1 VTVFTADTKRRKAPW
16 VLLGLI
22 LIATVWAYCGVTANG
37 FVWDD
42 EHTVAN
48 NPAIASLSLVGSWFL
63 PPSPNAMSLLNATNY
78 RPVLVTSYAIDHALW
93 GADPS
98 GYHLTSLGVHLA
110 VVVLVF
116 LLARRLWGL
125 PSAAVAAALL
135 AAVHPIN
142 AEAVNY
148 ISARSSSLM
157 TVMVLA
163 AVWQYDRVWGDP
175 AVGGAQPSWKRLL
188 RLGVALALGLMALG
202 AKEAAAVLPV
212 LVIVW
217 DRARRGNSE
226 TWRVTLARSLPW
238 WGIVVVFLGVRA
250 WVFYGA
256 LDRGRPEEAWGQ
268 VVLFSLKIAL
278 TSVAGWLWPAGLAID
293 HGWPWTIGPREGVL
307 LVMGGI
313 GVALATWGMF
323 RLDRRMGWCVAWF
336 WVALIPLAALPVVS
350 RLTLY
355 QDHRVYLGGVGLA
368 WLFGRVA
375 VTGANALRPFR
386 AIRVAAWLGA
396 GAVIAAALVADT
408 ARTAVWS
415 DADRLWDDVI
425 EQYPGS
431 ILGANHVGLRYLSA
445 DELDRAREIFE
456 RSASTEPRFPM
467 THNYL
472 GIVYAK
478 LGQRDRAIAEF
489 ETAVRLNPYYATA
502 RLNLGNAYEQ
512 SQRPDLALDA
522 YERGLPDG
530 PWAVATLQ
538 RSARLLERQGRFDEA
553 RERYRRILDA
563 ERNAEGRK

>member
-1 VTVFTADTKRRKAPW
+1 MSAFTRDARRPW
-16 VLLGLI
+16 VALGLI
-22 LIATVWAYCGVTANG
+22 LIVTAGAYRGVTSNG

-42 EHTVAN
+42 DHTVAD
-48 NPAIASLSLVGSWFL
+48 NPAIVSLSLVGTWFV
-63 PPSPNAMSLLNATNY
+63 SPNAASTLRETNY
-78 RPVLVTSYAIDHALW
+78 RPVLVASYAIDHALW
-93 GADPS
+93 GMVPS
-98 GYHLTSLGVHLA
+98 GYHLTNLGVHLA

-125 PSAAVAAALL
+125 PSAAVGAALL
-135 AAVHPIN
+135 AAIHPLN

-157 TVMVLA
+157 TVMTLA
-163 AVWQYDRVWGDP
+163 AVWLHDRVRVDS
-175 AVGGAQPSWKRLL
+175 AAGGARPSWARRL
-188 RLGVALALGLMALG
+188 RLGGALGFGLAALG

-212 LVIVW
+212 LIIVW

-226 TWRVTLARSLPW
+226 PWRVTLAHSLPW
-238 WGIVVVFLGVRA
+238 WGIVAVYLGVRA
-250 WVFYGA
+250 WVLHGA
-256 LDRGRPEEAWGQ
+256 PEMTQPEQAWGQ
-268 VVLFSLKIAL
+268 AAFFALKIAL
-278 TSVAGWLWPAGLAID
+278 ASVAGWLWPTGSAID
-293 HGWPWTIGPREGVL
+293 HGWPWTIDAREGVL

-313 GVALATWGMF
+313 GVALATWRVF
-323 RLDRRMGWCVAWF
+323 RFDRRMGWCVIWF
-336 WVALIPLAALPVVS
+336 WVALLPLAALPVVS

-375 VTGANALRPFR
+375 VLGANRLRPFR
-386 AIRVAAWLGA
+386 AIRVAAGLVA
-396 GAVIAAALVADT
+396 GVVIAAALVANA

-415 DADRLWDDVI
+415 NANRLWDNVI
-425 EQYPGS
+425 ERYPGS
-431 ILGANHVGLRYLSA
+431 ILGANHVGLRYVSA

-456 RSASTEPRFPM
+456 RSASTEPRFPA

-478 LGQRDRAIAEF
+478 LGQRDLAIAEF

-530 PWAVATLQ
+530 SWAIETLK

-563 ERNAEGRK
+563 ERSAEGRK

>member
-1 VTVFTADTKRRKAPW
+1 
-16 VLLGLI
+16 
-22 LIATVWAYCGVTANG
+22 
-37 FVWDD
+37 
-42 EHTVAN
+42 
-48 NPAIASLSLVGSWFL
+48 
-63 PPSPNAMSLLNATNY
+63 M
-78 RPVLVTSYAIDHALW
+78 
-93 GADPS
+93 
-98 GYHLTSLGVHLA
+98 
-110 VVVLVF
+110 
-116 LLARRLWGL
+116 
-125 PSAAVAAALL
+125 
-135 AAVHPIN
+135 
-142 AEAVNY
+142 
-148 ISARSSSLM
+148 
-157 TVMVLA
+157 
-163 AVWQYDRVWGDP
+163 
-175 AVGGAQPSWKRLL
+175 
-188 RLGVALALGLMALG
+188 ALA
-202 AKEAAAVLPV
+202 EQ
-212 LVIVW
+212 
-217 DRARRGNSE
+217 
-226 TWRVTLARSLPW
+226 
-238 WGIVVVFLGVRA
+238 
-250 WVFYGA
+250 
-256 LDRGRPEEAWGQ
+256 AWGQ
-268 VVLFSLKIAL
+268 AALFALKIAL
-278 TSVAGWLWPAGLAID
+278 ASVAGWFCPTGLAID
-293 HGWPWTIGPREGVL
+293 HGWSWMIGAREGLL

-313 GVALATWGMF
+313 GVALATWRVF
-323 RLDRRMGWCVAWF
+323 RFDHRMGWCVIWF
-336 WVALIPLAALPVVS
+336 WVALLPLAALPVVS

>member
-1 VTVFTADTKRRKAPW
+1 MIWIA
-16 VLLGLI
+16 LGLI
-22 LIATVWAYCGVTANG
+22 LAATAVAYRGVIANG

-42 EHTVAN
+42 EHTVAD
-48 NPAIASLSLVGSWFL
+48 NPAIASLSLIGSWFL
-63 PPSPNAMSLLNATNY
+63 PPSPNATSLLKETNY

-93 GADPS
+93 GGNPS
-98 GYHLTSLGVHLA
+98 GYHLTNLGVHLA

-163 AVWQYDRVWGDP
+163 AVWQYDRVRVDP
-175 AVGGAQPSWKRLL
+175 AAGGARPSWKRLL
-188 RLGVALALGLMALG
+188 RLGVALGFGLIALG

-212 LVIVW
+212 LIIVW
-217 DRARRGNSE
+217 DRAQRGNSE
-226 TWRVTLARSLPW
+226 TWRVTLAYSLPW
-238 WGIVVVFLGVRA
+238 WGIVAVFLGVRA

-256 LDRGRPEEAWGQ
+256 LDRGWPEEAWGQ

-278 TSVAGWLWPAGLAID
+278 TSVAGWLWPTGLAID
-293 HGWPWTIGPREGVL
+293 HGWPWTIGPQEAAFLVL
-307 LVMGGI
+307 GGI
-313 GVALATWGMF
+313 GFALVTWGIF
-323 RLDRRMGWCVAWF
+323 RFDRRMGWCVVWF
-336 WVALIPLAALPVVS
+336 WVTLLPLTALPVVS

-355 QDHRVYLGGVGLA
+355 QDHRLYLGGVGLA
-368 WLFGRVA
+368 WLFGRV
-375 VTGANALRPFR
+375 VVLGANRLRLGWSMR
-386 AIRVAAWLGA
+386 GAAWLGA
-396 GAVIAAALVADT
+396 GVLIATALVVDA

-415 DADRLWDDVI
+415 NADRLWDEVI

-431 ILGANHVGLRYLSA
+431 ILGADHVGLRLLNA
-445 DELDRAREIFE
+445 GKLDQAREIFE
-456 RSASTEPRFPM
+456 RSAGTEPRFPM

-472 GIVYAK
+472 GVVYAK
-478 LGQRDRAIAEF
+478 LGQRERAIAEF
-489 ETAVRLNPYYATA
+489 ETAVRLNPYYPAA

-512 SQRPDLALDA
+512 LQRPDLALDA

-530 PWAVATLQ
+530 PWAVETLQ
-538 RSARLLERQGRFDEA
+538 RSARLLERHGRFDEA
-553 RERYRRILDA
+553 RERYRRILDID
-563 ERNAEGRK
+563 RSAEGGG

>member
-1 VTVFTADTKRRKAPW
+1 MVWIA
-16 VLLGLI
+16 LGLV
-22 LIATVWAYCGVTANG
+22 LAATAVAYRGVIANG

-48 NPAIASLSLVGSWFL
+48 NPAIASLSLIGSWFL
-63 PPSPNAMSLLNATNY
+63 PPSPNATSLLKETNY

-93 GADPS
+93 GGDPS
-98 GYHLTSLGVHLA
+98 GYHLTNLGVHLA
-110 VVVLVF
+110 AVVLVF

-135 AAVHPIN
+135 AAVHPLN

-157 TVMVLA
+157 TVLVLA
-163 AVWQYDRVWGDP
+163 AVWQYDRVRVDP
-175 AVGGAQPSWKRLL
+175 AAGGVRPSWKRLL
-188 RLGVALALGLMALG
+188 RLGVALGFGLIALG

-212 LVIVW
+212 LIIVW
-217 DRARRGNSE
+217 DRARRGNNE
-226 TWRVTLARSLPW
+226 AWRVTLAHSLPW
-238 WGIVVVFLGVRA
+238 WGIVAAFLGVRA
-250 WVFYGA
+250 WVLHGA
-256 LDRGRPEEAWGQ
+256 LELDTSRPEQAWGQ
-268 VVLFSLKIAL
+268 AALFALKIAL
-278 TSVAGWLWPAGLAID
+278 TSVVGWLWPTRLAID
-293 HGWPWTIGPREGVL
+293 HGWPWTIGAREGAVL
-307 LVMGGI
+307 LMGGI
-313 GVALATWGMF
+313 GFALATWGMF

-336 WVALIPLAALPVVS
+336 WVALLPLTALPVVS

-368 WLFGRVA
+368 WMFGRVA
-375 VTGANALRPFR
+375 VLGANRLWPFWS
-386 AIRVAAWLGA
+386 IRVAAWLGA
-396 GAVIAAALVADT
+396 GVLTAAALVADA
-408 ARTAVWS
+408 ARTAVWIN
-415 DADRLWDDVI
+415 ADRLWDNVI

-431 ILGANHVGLRYLSA
+431 ILGADHEGLRFLNA
-445 DELDRAREIFE
+445 GRLDRAREIFE

-512 SQRPDLALDA
+512 SQRPALALDA

-553 RERYRRILDA
+553 RERYRRILDID
-563 ERNAEGRK
+563 RSAEGGE